1 MNNEHR
7 HLPHDESGPGIFLAR
22 FTSRAG
28 GGRQKELGFGRTA
41 ACYARQL
48 CMKSLIYLA
57 TLAMLSASASADG
70 PVRHVVQFK
79 FKKNTTPEQIQQVV
93 DEFAKLPQKIH
104 VIDTFEWGT
113 NVSTEGLDQGY
124 THCWLLSFRSEK
136 DRDFYL
142 HHPEHEAFAAL
153 AKPLLESAHVV
164 DFIPAKKLR
173 KTFKPKSTL
182 PGSWGA
188 QKTG

>member
-1 MNNEHR
+1 M
-7 HLPHDESGPGIFLAR
+7 
-22 FTSRAG
+22 
-28 GGRQKELGFGRTA
+28 
-41 ACYARQL
+41 RQL
-48 CMKSLIYLA
+48 RMKSLICLA
-57 TLAMLSASASADG
+57 ILVMFSTSALADG

-79 FKKNTTPEQIQQVV
+79 FKKDVTSEQIQQVV
-93 DEFAKLPQKIH
+93 DEFAKLPQKIR

-142 HHPEHEAFAAL
+142 HHPDHEALAAL
-153 AKPLLESAHVV
+153 AKPLLETAHVV
-164 DFIPAKKLR
+164 DFIPAKKLK